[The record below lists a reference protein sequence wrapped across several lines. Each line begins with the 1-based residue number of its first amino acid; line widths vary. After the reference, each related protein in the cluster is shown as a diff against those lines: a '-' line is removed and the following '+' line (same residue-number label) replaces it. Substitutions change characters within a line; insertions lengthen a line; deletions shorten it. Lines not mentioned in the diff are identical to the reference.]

1 MKEFRDR
8 VAVVTGAASGIG
20 RALADRCM
28 QEGMKVVLADVDEAA
43 LCQTEQS
50 LKHPGANVLAVR
62 TDVSKSEDVES
73 LAQRTLGVYGAV
85 HLLFNNAGVDA
96 RTTLWEATLA
106 DWQWVIGVNLW
117 GVIHGVRTFVP
128 IMLRQGDDCHVV
140 NTSSIAGLISG
151 PGIGVYKVTKH
162 GVVSLSETLACELA
176 AIDAK
181 IKVSVLCPA
190 GVNTKIMDAERNRP
204 RELQNAAAYETAH
217 PATIQIRETLR
228 QLVEAGLPP
237 SEVASKVFDAIR
249 NEKFY
254 ILTHADWK
262 PLVQKRM
269 EDILQERN
277 PDETEVGP
285 LKR

>member
-1 MKEFRDR
+1 MKEFRGR

-20 RALADRCM
+20 RALADRCVH
-28 QEGMKVVLADVDEAA
+28 EGMRVVLADVDQAA
-43 LCQTEQS
+43 LRQTEQS
-50 LKHPGANVLAVR
+50 LNGSGAKVLAVR
-62 TDVSKSEDVES
+62 TDVSKAEDVES
-73 LAQRTLGVYGAV
+73 LAQRTVDVFRGV

-96 RTTLWEATLA
+96 RTTLWEASLA
-106 DWQWVIGVNLW
+106 DWHWVIGVNLW

-190 GVNTKIMDAERNRP
+190 GVNTKIMNAERNRP
-204 RELQNAAAYETAH
+204 QELQNTTAYETAH

-228 QLVEAGLPP
+228 QLVEAGLSP

-249 NEKFY
+249 HEKFY

-262 PLVQKRM
+262 SLVQKRM

-277 PDETEVGP
+277 PEASQVGP
-285 LKR
+285 LKG

>member
-1 MKEFRDR
+1 M
-8 VAVVTGAASGIG
+8 
-20 RALADRCM
+20 
-28 QEGMKVVLADVDEAA
+28 
-43 LCQTEQS
+43 
-50 LKHPGANVLAVR
+50 
-62 TDVSKSEDVES
+62 
-73 LAQRTLGVYGAV
+73 
-85 HLLFNNAGVDA
+85 
-96 RTTLWEATLA
+96 
-106 DWQWVIGVNLW
+106 IGVNLW

-176 AIDAK
+176 AIGAK

-204 RELQNAAAYETAH
+204 RELQNPAAYETAH
-217 PATIQIRETLR
+217 PTTIQVRETLR

-237 SEVASKVFDAIR
+237 FEVASKVFDAIR